1 MTGTHSPEPSSS
13 NTPSSSTSPPRRP
26 PRATPPTQPLP
37 PVPGRPPLN
46 PSLSSPPRIPSR
58 LSGNT
63 TSRKDMNSPK
73 LAPSPLSPPATT
85 SKPRA
90 PGRPDLRQTVSA
102 NDTRTSRNSLH
113 GTPVSPGQEVHRTR
127 STTGHVASV
136 IIAKPKPPPPPPSSF
151 PASKAVTSS
160 AHASAILPSFLPFD
174 AADDDLDTTELGA
187 RNDMSS
193 DSSRAPTPQSRF
205 HSSHSS
211 KFLSKIRAKASA
223 HALRSSPPTTE
234 SSGFSSPRTS
244 EETLTELFDED
255 LSSGSIKAVI
265 RQRART
271 LSRSSPVPQAPSKLR
286 LSKNLENRSSVRFPE
301 EDDSPTD
308 CEEDAEGLEDASFAT
323 VKAPAGYQRPSC
335 FEVKDVVIRNGMRV
349 APHPVWEVPY
359 PVGFSCAA
367 LQSDDKT
374 YDLVKALQ
382 PDRSSP
388 SFYHFKHAP
397 SMVLDLGCGV
407 GRWVIEAAAEW
418 TKTRFVG
425 LDLMDLQPDLS
436 EKQYEDIRDRVQW
449 VHNNFVHFKLPFP
462 DAHFDFI
469 RMSFVALAVPE
480 SKWRFLVKEI
490 RRVLKPSGVLEWIDE
505 EPVFA
510 MSPSY
515 CPNKASTFTS
525 AKQLQSD
532 FTDMLRARRV
542 DNALRCFSDELKGLK
557 GLFEM
562 TKPKFDKFKLWLP
575 GPGTELQSRSNYELG
590 LMRSGSPAALM
601 RSGSPAGTT
610 TRSRTHQ
617 MARELKRTMS
627 PASIDASASARSF
640 IWRVSAECADNNH
653 HLHSPSPT
661 PTVGSSPPK
670 TNNMSS
676 NVFVQRFMHL
686 KEMPREKEALA
697 ILQKVASLVKPI
709 MRKHGWVLPVLAEF
723 YPENPGLLDINGGQ
737 KICLRLRPYFD
748 KGAFLRQEEI
758 IGTMLHEL
766 THNVRGPHDQEFY
779 KFLSKLEDEY
789 DALQRSG
796 YAGEGFFS
804 RGNRVGEGISHN
816 PSPRVARERALAAA
830 EKRRQIAVVMNAGN
844 KKLGGNSREGKSMRQ
859 LAAEVSGTESWASLE
874 LLLMG
879 PL

>member
-26 PRATPPTQPLP
+26 PRANPPRANPPTQPLP

-46 PSLSSPPRIPSR
+46 SSLSSPPRIPSR

-63 TSRKDMNSPK
+63 TSRKEMNSLK

-90 PGRPDLRQTVSA
+90 PGRPDLRQTASA
-102 NDTRTSRNSLH
+102 NDTRTRSNTCSQQQKHLARDAGLARSRGASDAQYHRSRSERDHSQL
-113 GTPVSPGQEVHRTR
+113 PPGAFDPLRRNQT
-127 STTGHVASV
+127 
-136 IIAKPKPPPPPPSSF
+136 PPPPPPSSF
-151 PASKAVTSS
+151 PASKAATSPPR
-160 AHASAILPSFLPFD
+160 APTLPSFLPFD
-174 AADDDLDTTELGA
+174 AADDDLDINELGA

-223 HALRSSPPTTE
+223 HALRSSTPTTE
-234 SSGFSSPRTS
+234 SSGFASPRTS

-308 CEEDAEGLEDASFAT
+308 FEEDAEGLEDASFAT
-323 VKAPAGYQRPSC
+323 VKAPAGYQRPAS

-349 APHPVWEVPY
+349 APYPVWEVPY

-382 PDRSSP
+382 PERSSP

-418 TKTRFVG
+418 TKTRFIG

-436 EKQYEDIRDRVQW
+436 EKQYEEIRDRVQW
-449 VHNNFVHFKLPFP
+449 VHNNFVQFKLPFP

-601 RSGSPAGTT
+601 RSGSPAGTST
-610 TRSRTHQ
+610 LSRTHQ
-617 MARELKRTMS
+617 MARELKRS
-627 PASIDASASARSF
+627 LGGSGDSVSSAPALTTQER
-640 IWRVSAECADNNH
+640 
-653 HLHSPSPT
+653 
-661 PTVGSSPPK
+661 
-670 TNNMSS
+670 
-676 NVFVQRFMHL
+676 
-686 KEMPREKEALA
+686 
-697 ILQKVASLVKPI
+697 ASLDGNEKA
-709 MRKHGWVLPVLAEF
+709 LPAIPLPHFTPQGLMVIAE
-723 YPENPGLLDINGGQ
+723 
-737 KICLRLRPYFD
+737 R
-748 KGAFLRQEEI
+748 
-758 IGTMLHEL
+758 T
-766 THNVRGPHDQEFY
+766 
-779 KFLSKLEDEY
+779 DE
-789 DALQRSG
+789 
-796 YAGEGFFS
+796 
-804 RGNRVGEGISHN
+804 
-816 PSPRVARERALAAA
+816 
-830 EKRRQIAVVMNAGN
+830 KGN
-844 KKLGGNSREGKSMRQ
+844 KYHENNLLPLTAEDIEIHAGRNYQVLLNSREAIWAQKQAPAPKTGEANPSREQFDNQLWKYECERWARLHLPVPAWYDSDDDHHSGSRIRGRKSPRPLSMTVMMPPTGQKPTIVRSIF
-859 LAAEVSGTESWASLE
+859 VMTCKSL
-874 LLLMG
+874 
-879 PL
+879 